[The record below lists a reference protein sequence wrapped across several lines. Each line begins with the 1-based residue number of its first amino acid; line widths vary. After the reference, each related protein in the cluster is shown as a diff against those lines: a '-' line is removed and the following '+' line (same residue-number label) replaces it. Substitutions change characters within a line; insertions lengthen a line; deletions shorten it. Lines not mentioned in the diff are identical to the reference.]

1 MRKKEPDK
9 MAQAIGAGGG
19 AFIGA
24 LIGGPLGAL
33 LVGALGHVIATE
45 ASKEGF

>member
-1 MRKKEPDK
+1 